1 MADVAS
7 SKLGAVG
14 FASRT
19 ASVFS
24 ADKGKSKLTGAPDDH
39 KPRRTSGELSDQ
51 ALSDGAAAIDP
62 DAIGPA
68 GPAYDHKRS
77 KSQNHHETVSSQH
90 PESPRSSKPSF
101 VPIDLRPHSGSLYR
115 PWYHTRRPGEAGIQ
129 KMLAENERLRR
140 KLAAE
145 IRRCEEWERRLA
157 ECNARYDSASKDL
170 LHAMLNNARAEF
182 ADSTV
187 QEALQALVSF
197 NRACALE
204 LGEDGRRTV
213 WPGRSRPTWFR
224 RITLEWTSPPDGM
237 ASMSTG
243 AMRFRRAWDV
253 AHERITQCIRLM
265 KEHNNSMD
273 MQGCLLSQGLTGVNP
288 PTSMYWQG
296 CDITQVI
303 SGDLASSAI
312 YMTGCDLNQNFH
324 GEHSPA
330 STNMQSCSI
339 IQNVAGLMP
348 LKPGEASNGYLDV
361 VHHGGAGQMV
371 DSLRSRHNT
380 HSEDPGESTAI
391 REVCTTASASSSL
404 KVLGPLSGVRA
415 AAILSQDPGFTI
427 LEAVHMTASTT
438 PAPAAIAPLYISG
451 GSALL
456 AGGSAAAAAHAGRRS
471 AKAADKAAVA
481 QSTNVELAANKDRR
495 EAEEHTWKRN
505 EENRKRLLYEAQQRE
520 RKAEWEAE
528 QRQKQETYEA
538 EETRKRDRHVHEIA
552 EVGLRLR
559 AMELDLEER
568 RARLDAARS
577 SGEFHRDVSYTGS
590 AVTSSDVSTVRIVQQ
605 ASAALADARSDGHQ
619 HRATERSQT
628 RTSAIVDSSYGSNE
642 TSPAAVKRVILPD
655 PNSKQS
661 VTESNSRP
669 DSQMNDKDGSMQ
681 QYNLQL
687 SPVEVVPRGGTE
699 VGKIMTS
706 DDDDSK
712 IKHVSQPSV
721 TAPPVAP
728 TQAVGPADVKQ
739 DPAGPRETRMAAIS
753 AHTTQPRSQVLKPD
767 MATSSR
773 PSSPEPTLGETGVDS
788 ILLEKIPLMHQDDAA
803 AATLETPPV
812 RVGSSESSSVHDWPT
827 DMNLWTMALCN
838 LSRSISGSSS
848 EPESVNDW
856 PMDVDA

>member
-204 LGEDGRRTV
+204 LGEDGRRT
-213 WPGRSRPTWFR
+213 
-224 RITLEWTSPPDGM
+224 
-237 ASMSTG
+237 
-243 AMRFRRAWDV
+243 
-253 AHERITQCIRLM
+253 
-265 KEHNNSMD
+265 
-273 MQGCLLSQGLTGVNP
+273 
-288 PTSMYWQG
+288 
-296 CDITQVI
+296 VI